1 MTMNPLAAML
11 RRSVHALALAILI
24 AASTHGTAA
33 AAPTGRIRVLPQATV
48 AGATVRLSDLAA
60 LEGTGV
66 DFAEIEIG
74 PAPEAGTTRRI
85 SGQSVLARLQESGL
99 SDAVAYTIPATVGI
113 TRAHQTVDE
122 NALRPAIEAQLANRL
137 APGDRVDEIDVQRQ
151 VRIPLGAYDVEVD
164 PPSSQATGGGFR
176 RTEVRILQDGNV
188 TANVPVRVK
197 IATFGNVVVARQPIA
212 RGTILSEDDL
222 RIEERR
228 LDELPATVLTDVES
242 AVGHEARVALA
253 AGKPLTVQGL
263 ANAVLVK
270 RGDLVR
276 VLIEKNGMRLSVAGE
291 AMDTGGAG
299 ERVRVVNASSKR
311 ELVGR
316 VVDHG
321 TVSVVY

>member
-1 MTMNPLAAML
+1 MHAATLRRALATVAVAAALAA
-11 RRSVHALALAILI
+11 
-24 AASTHGTAA
+24 TAQDA
-33 AAPTGRIRVLPQATV
+33 GAEAVAGRIKVLPHATV
-48 AGATVRLSDLAA
+48 AGETVRLADLAA

-66 DFAEIEIG
+66 DFADVEIG
-74 PAPEAGTTRRI
+74 PAPAAGATRRL
-85 SGQSVLARLQESGL
+85 SGQSVLATLQEAGIG
-99 SDAVAYTIPATVGI
+99 DAVRYTIPSTVSV
-113 TRAHQTVDE
+113 TRAHQVLDE
-122 NALRPAIEAQLANRL
+122 NALRAAIEGQLADRL

-151 VRIPLGAYDVEVD
+151 VRIPLGTYEVEVD
-164 PPSSQATGGGFR
+164 PPSSHATGGGFR
-176 RTEVRILQDGNV
+176 RTDVRVLQDGVV

-197 IATFGNVVVARQPIA
+197 VASFGDVVVARQPIA
-212 RGTILSEDDL
+212 RGTILGEDDL
-222 RIEERR
+222 RVEERR
-228 LDELPATVLTDVES
+228 LDELPTTVLTDPAL
-242 AVGHEARVALA
+242 AVGREARVALA
-253 AGKPLTVQGL
+253 AGKPLTMQGL

-276 VLIEKNGMRLSVAGE
+276 VLVEKGGMRLSISGE

>member
-24 AASTHGTAA
+24 AASTHGTAV

-122 NALRPAIEAQLANRL
+122 R
-137 APGDRVDEIDVQRQ
+137 
-151 VRIPLGAYDVEVD
+151 
-164 PPSSQATGGGFR
+164 SMT
-176 RTEVRILQDGNV
+176 
-188 TANVPVRVK
+188 
-197 IATFGNVVVARQPIA
+197 
-212 RGTILSEDDL
+212 
-222 RIEERR
+222 
-228 LDELPATVLTDVES
+228 
-242 AVGHEARVALA
+242 
-253 AGKPLTVQGL
+253 KPTHDMNDSPEYG
-263 ANAVLVK
+263 
-270 RGDLVR
+270 
-276 VLIEKNGMRLSVAGE
+276 
-291 AMDTGGAG
+291 
-299 ERVRVVNASSKR
+299 
-311 ELVGR
+311 
-316 VVDHG
+316 
-321 TVSVVY
+321 